1 VVWGIRPRAPP
12 APGRLAVHRR
22 PAPLITAVLALAVVL
37 AAARHGPRPP
47 HRGIGSAATHRSPRA
62 AYKDIK
68 TRFRNLTQ
76 WRKTSVD
83 TRLMV
88 GKGYAPGDLVSV
100 RRANIAGSGKV
111 RALMIDDLRAMARA
125 RSARAR
131 RSRCGRRYRSYQ
143 HRWRPRLLGR
153 VSGRKAA
160 LKASAR
166 PGHSEH
172 QLGTTID
179 VRSASS
185 TRAPWDYTDW
195 AKTGPGGW
203 MKTNAW
209 KYGFV
214 MSYPKGKQRVTC
226 YTYEPW
232 HYRYVGKA
240 MAERIHDSGLTTRE
254 YLWRHHE
261 SVP

>member
-1 VVWGIRPRAPP
+1 M
-12 APGRLAVHRR
+12 HRR

-37 AAARHGPRPP
+37 GS
-47 HRGIGSAATHRSPRA
+47 GSATAATAASGDRIAATPPLPA
-62 AYKDIK
+62 CAYKDIK

-125 RSARAR
+125 AKRKGKAIAVRSA
-131 RSRCGRRYRSYQ
+131 YRSYQ
-143 HRWRPRLLGR
+143 QQVATFAYWVR

-203 MKTNAW
+203 MKANAW